1 MTQEISLQLF
11 AEAVGESNA
20 QGADGDVHTDT
31 QAAQT
36 EAESKEE
43 EAERTQLTAEEEF
56 EALIKGKFSKEFA
69 RRTQSIIDRRFA
81 KAKNDEQQLRDL
93 KPLLEEIRKLH
104 PDADSHSIPSLIKAV
119 QGVKS
124 TPEKTRALPDLS
136 RLREMKAQLESK
148 RAAAEKQRIIADW
161 EKQAQALK
169 EIYPDFSL
177 SKEVLNEDFAQLLR
191 AGVSVRR
198 AYEAANIEGIL
209 GSAMHY
215 AAATVGRKAAQS
227 IRTSS
232 ARVQENSVLDRAAS
246 KKSTNVNLLTEK
258 DILNILE
265 EVKRGTK
272 ISF

>member
-1 MTQEISLQLF
+1 MTQDISLQF
-11 AEAVGESNA
+11 FSEAVGEGDA
-20 QGADGDVHTDT
+20 QGADTATDTDT
-31 QAAQT
+31 QGAQA
-36 EAESKEE
+36 EAESTEE
-43 EAERTQLTAEEEF
+43 EKAQPSAEEEF

-93 KPLLEEIRKLH
+93 KPLLEEISKAY
-104 PDADSHSIPSLIKAV
+104 PDISPDNIPSLIKAI
-119 QGVKS
+119 QGTK
-124 TPEKTRALPDLS
+124 TPEKARAVPDLD
-136 RLREMKAQLESK
+136 RLRNMKSQLESK
-148 RAAAEKQRIIADW
+148 RAAAEKQKIIADW
-161 EKQAQALK
+161 EKQAEALK
-169 EIYPDFSL
+169 EIYPDFNL
-177 SKEVLNEDFAQLLR
+177 SREVLNEDFAQLLK

-215 AAATVGRKAAQS
+215 AAMSISRKTAQS

-232 ARVQENSVLDRAAS
+232 ARVQENSALDRAAS

-265 EVKRGTK
+265 DVKRGAK
-272 ISF
+272 IHF